1 MLKQIKLYGELADE
15 YGKDWA
21 LDVNSPSEAVRAL
34 CANNPSFKKF
44 ITSSQDRGVGYKV
57 MVGKSYIE
65 NNQVDLYNPSGKQE
79 IKIIPVVLG
88 AKSKWIKQIFMGALL
103 IWGGGVLAKMS
114 ATAAATAAA
123 TGGTAMYSAS
133 AAATGWLQGAIGG
146 AMTKIGWNLVIGGV
160 GGLLAPTPEEEVDS
174 YLFDGAVN
182 TTRQGVPVPICY
194 GQLMVGGAV
203 ISSGVDSD
211 TWET

>member
-88 AKSKWIKQIFMGALL
+88 AKSKWAKQIFYGVLL
-103 IWGGGVLAKMS
+103 IVAAPYVVTALAGTPLGQAVVYTTAAGLEITAAMLAGGVM
-114 ATAAATAAA
+114 
-123 TGGTAMYSAS
+123 AS
-133 AAATGWLQGAIGG
+133 IGV
-146 AMTKIGWNLVIGGV
+146 NLVIGGI
-160 GGLLAPTPEEEVDS
+160 GGLIAPTPEDEIDS
-174 YLFDGAVN
+174 YMFNGAVN
-182 TTRQGVPVPICY
+182 TTRQGLPVPICY

-203 ISSGVDSD
+203 ISSGVDTE

>member
-88 AKSKWIKQIFMGALL
+88 AKSKFLKQIFY
-103 IWGGGVLAKMS
+103 GVLLVVAAPYVTS
-114 ATAAATAAA
+114 YLAGTTLGGATLATIGGEAVTLA
-123 TGGTAMYSAS
+123 TIA
-133 AAATGWLQGAIGG
+133 GG
-146 AMTKIGWNLVIGGV
+146 AMTSIGVNLIIGGV
-160 GGLLAPTPEEEVDS
+160 GGLLAPTPEDEVDS
-174 YLFDGAVN
+174 YLFNGAVN

-203 ISSGVDSD
+203 ISSGVAS
-211 TWET
+211 ETYTT

>member
-88 AKSKWIKQIFMGALL
+88 AKSKWVKQIFYGALL
-103 IWGGGVLAKMS
+103 IVAAPYVANAIAGMG
-114 ATAAATAAA
+114 TAAGPMAYL
-123 TGGTAMYSAS
+123 GTSTSGIAS
-133 AAATGWLQGAIGG
+133 LVGG
-146 AMTKIGWNLVIGGV
+146 AMTQMGTSLVLGGIA
-160 GGLLAPTPEEEVDS
+160 GLLAPTPEEEVDS
-174 YLFDGAVN
+174 YLFNGAVN

-203 ISSGVDSD
+203 ISSGVDSE